1 VAIETIS
8 ENRSFEG
15 LQGVYRHD
23 SALCNGPMRFSL
35 YRPPQALAGERRP
48 LVTFLSGL
56 TCTEENFTV
65 KAGAQRAAA
74 ELGLNVLA
82 PDTSPRSQNLPGE
95 DESYDFGT
103 GAGFYLDATQAP
115 WSGSYRMY
123 SYILNE
129 LPQVIAE
136 FFPEVDLDRQGI
148 MGHSMGGH
156 GALTMGLKSPET
168 YRTVSAFAPIVA
180 PMQVP
185 WGQKAFSGYL
195 GEDRKA
201 WESYDATALVR
212 SGRRPTRILIDQG
225 ASDQFLK
232 EQLRPELFVEACEAT
247 GQPFE
252 LRLQPGYD
260 HSYFFIASFIEDH
273 LKHLAAGL

>member
-1 VAIETIS
+1 VSFQTLS

-15 LQGVYRHD
+15 LQGVYKHE

-35 YRPPQALAGERRP
+35 YRPPQALNGEKRP

-74 ELGLNVLA
+74 ELGLNILA
-82 PDTSPRSQNLPGE
+82 PDTSPRGQNLPGE

-115 WSGSYRMY
+115 WSSSYRMY

-136 FFPEVDLDRQGI
+136 SFPEVDLDRQGI

-195 GEDRKA
+195 GEDRAA

-212 SGRRPTRILIDQG
+212 SGRRTTRILIDQG
-225 ASDQFLK
+225 SSDQFLE
-232 EQLRPELFVEACEAT
+232 EQLRPQLFAEACEAA

-273 LKHLAAGL
+273 LKHHAAGL